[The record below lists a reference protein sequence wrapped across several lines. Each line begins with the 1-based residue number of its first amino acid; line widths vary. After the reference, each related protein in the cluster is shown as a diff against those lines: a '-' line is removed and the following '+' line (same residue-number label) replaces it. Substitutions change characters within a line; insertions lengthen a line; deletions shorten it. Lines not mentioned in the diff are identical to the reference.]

1 MATMKHLTL
10 IRHAKSSWANASL
23 SDFDRPLNAR
33 GLSDAPR
40 MGAALAAMPLP
51 PIDRMLSSPA
61 LRARTTARSI
71 AERLG
76 WPEESITLEPRI
88 YEATPGVL
96 LELVRALDDSDD
108 HVVLFGHNPG
118 FEELARALDPEFVG
132 DGEKFPTCGV
142 AQLQLAVSAWREV
155 GHGCASAARFVYPKQ
170 LA

>member
-1 MATMKHLTL
+1 MKHLTL

-51 PIDRMLSSPA
+51 IIDRILSSPA
-61 LRARTTARSI
+61 LRARTTAQLI

-76 WPEESITLEPRI
+76 WPKDAITLEPRI
-88 YEATPGVL
+88 YEATPRAL
-96 LELVRALDDSDD
+96 LELVRGLDDGDQ

-118 FEELARALDPEFVG
+118 FELLASVLDPAFEG

-142 AQLQLAVSAWREV
+142 AHLELAVAAWREV

-170 LA
+170 LS